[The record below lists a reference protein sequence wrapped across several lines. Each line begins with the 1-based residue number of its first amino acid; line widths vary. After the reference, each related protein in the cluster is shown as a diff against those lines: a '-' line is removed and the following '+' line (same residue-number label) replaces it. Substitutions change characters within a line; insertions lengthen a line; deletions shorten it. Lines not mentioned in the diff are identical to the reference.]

1 MEIEAHRVFDFR
13 PTRNE
18 LSYPETS
25 LGTGPD
31 QLHTHSG
38 WQLSLWSPIKL
49 TVVVCTIIERIS
61 KRFILLILSKRNAI
75 TGLTLWLPVPSVKPF
90 QSLITRS
97 RYSVHEG

>member
-1 MEIEAHRVFDFR
+1 MPSRSFFGAILSRRCTAMEIEANRVFNFR

-25 LGTGPD
+25 LSTGPD

-38 WQLSLWSPIKL
+38 RQLSLWSPIRL
-49 TVVVCTIIERIS
+49 LVVARTIIERIS

-75 TGLTLWLPVPSVKPF
+75 TG
-90 QSLITRS
+90 
-97 RYSVHEG
+97 